1 MLYRKIRLRNFGTCN
16 EIMKK
21 RRFGN
26 GGATK
31 SISAVPM

>member
-1 MLYRKIRLRNFGTCN
+1 MLYRTIRLRNFGTCN

-21 RRFGN
+21 RKFGN

-31 SISAVPM
+31 QISAVPV